1 MKKRYVALILLL
13 IMVVAVFASCN
24 VGGSETSNVSENS
37 VDDSFFGLDLPEDL
51 YYGGSKTVKVLTTS
65 TNDDWSYQIQPSSNP
80 NYSAESVSAIVSA
93 AAERTRIVEE
103 KLGIVIE
110 EQVIYTSNRYGGE
123 MYQRIITDMSMGGS
137 DYLICMPASTEA
149 AMLSTEGVLLD
160 LASLDKFV
168 ALLTDVVV
176 NYK

>member
-13 IMVVAVFASCN
+13 IMVAAAFASCN
-24 VGGSETSNVSENS
+24 IAGSDTSNVSENS
-37 VDDSFFGLDLPEDL
+37 VDDSFFGLDLPDDL
-51 YYGGSKTVKVLTTS
+51 HYGGKQTVHFLTTS
-65 TNDDWSYQIQPSSNP
+65 TNDDWSYQIQPASNP
-80 NYSAESVSAIVSA
+80 GYSAETVSAIVSA

-110 EQVIYTSNRYGGE
+110 EQVVYTSNRYGGE

-149 AMLSTEGVLLD
+149 AMQKTAMMSFSAASAKQPPA
-160 LASLDKFV
+160 ASLRM
-168 ALLTDVVV
+168 
-176 NYK
+176 